1 MVRLTLALKRLSL
14 VGKQTRKE
22 LIIEDL
28 RGMAMGPRR
37 LEGIDNILKL
47 TGPMMLSLWRDR
59 QNWF

>member
-22 LIIEDL
+22 LIRVDL

-37 LEGIDNILKL
+37 LEGMDNILKL
-47 TGPMMLSLWRDR
+47 TAPMMLS
-59 QNWF
+59 

>member
-47 TGPMMLSLWRDR
+47 TGPMMLS
-59 QNWF
+59 